1 MNDNNNRSCDCSRWE
16 VTLPPR
22 PMDFAS
28 ACSCAESCDCRTRSR
43 VRTTVATLVVCVA
56 CGALLGGL
64 GARRE
69 DSKNLATL
77 RETYLRHLES
87 GGDR

>member
-1 MNDNNNRSCDCSRWE
+1 MNDNDNRSCDCSRWE

-22 PMDFAS
+22 PMDFS
-28 ACSCAESCDCRTRSR
+28 AVCSCAESCDCRSRSR
-43 VRTTVATLVVCVA
+43 VRLTVATLAVCVA

-64 GARRE
+64 GARHE

-77 RETYLRHLES
+77 RETHLRDLGT